1 MEALWNLAN
10 DYHLTNGDFHK
21 LRRLSF
27 LSQTIIKRTFP
38 CPFSHEIFCPLKFS
52 FVRKQKTTLFKR
64 SCNPKKARWGVVL
77 YLSQPAR
84 ELQIYLKR
92 IKEFGL
98 WPRPSGLLKIYIPL
112 NHIKPLILQD
122 LQQSWDW
129 DPFSWG

>member
-38 CPFSHEIFCPLKFS
+38 CPFSLEMLCPLKFS

-98 WPRPSGLLKIYIPL
+98 WPRPSRLLKIYIPL

-122 LQQSWDW
+122 LQQSWDR
-129 DPFSWG
+129 DLFRG